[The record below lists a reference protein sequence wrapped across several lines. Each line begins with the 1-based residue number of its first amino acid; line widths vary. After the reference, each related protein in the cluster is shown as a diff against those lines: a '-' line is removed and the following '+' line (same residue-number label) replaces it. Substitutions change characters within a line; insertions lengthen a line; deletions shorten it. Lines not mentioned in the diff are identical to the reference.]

1 MGDESKR
8 VKVKVNGKNGNFG
21 TVRICLE
28 KIREY
33 LVAPDTDPKLKEK
46 KDKAKK
52 AVDYLE
58 SVLGVAVNDVEF
70 LACAADNMW
79 IE

>member
-1 MGDESKR
+1 MGDQEKR
-8 VKVKVNGKNGNFG
+8 VKVKVNGKEGNFG
-21 TVRICLE
+21 TIRICLE

-33 LVAPDTDPKLKEK
+33 LDAPDTDPELQKK

-52 AVDYLE
+52 AVDYLDA
-58 SVLGVAVNDVEF
+58 VLGVAVNDVEF
-70 LACAADNMW
+70 LACAGNMW